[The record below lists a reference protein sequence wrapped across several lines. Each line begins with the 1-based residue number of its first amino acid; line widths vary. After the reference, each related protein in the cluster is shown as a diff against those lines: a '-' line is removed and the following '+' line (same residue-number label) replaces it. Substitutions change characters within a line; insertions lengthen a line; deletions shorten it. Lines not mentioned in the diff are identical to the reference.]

1 MVFECGAWQCHAAL
15 RVHRYPFEGLN
26 YGEWGSYV
34 LRFGWEEHL
43 KLEKSSKLEDENRY
57 SATGGPREGLHPVR
71 GVRGGC
77 HTASPGTVTDISFMA
92 PHHFH
97 GYLGQKV
104 LIPCLESHGDEIAAQ
119 SCFLARN
126 EPRR

>member
-1 MVFECGAWQCHAAL
+1 MKVSIPCAACAA
-15 RVHRYPFEGLN
+15 VVIPHR
-26 YGEWGSYV
+26 
-34 LRFGWEEHL
+34 
-43 KLEKSSKLEDENRY
+43 
-57 SATGGPREGLHPVR
+57 PV
-71 GVRGGC
+71 
-77 HTASPGTVTDISFMA
+77 TEISFMA

-126 EPRR
+126 SPRRRDIAEDTYLKR